1 MMARI
6 VLAVGCLCLVAHTA
20 LDLNDLKLTVSP
32 KAARLEPPEHGRVD
46 SAYHVASGPVML
58 PSEGRLP
65 EAAVFGDNPK
75 EVEINLRI

>member
-1 MMARI
+1 MMATI
-6 VLAVGCLCLVAHTA
+6 MVAVGCLCLVAHTA
-20 LDLNDLKLTVSP
+20 LDLNDLKPTVSP

-46 SAYHVASGPVML
+46 SACHVAAGLVML

-65 EAAVFGDNPK
+65 EAAVFLGNPK